1 VIQPV
6 VCEKKQIILVGMS
19 FYGDPFDSRAGWDD
33 ENEIGHLWV
42 RFNKFLYAHKKEKIA
57 AYPPFY
63 EVHIYTDETDEKG
76 KFEIFVGA
84 EADPAQIE
92 KLPIELCVKVLPET
106 QYAIFTFKGEEITSD
121 WEKLLHDWLTTSEY
135 ESPYSYNFQYYD
147 ERFKGMDRIA
157 ESVLDVYV
165 PVAKT
170 A

>member
-1 VIQPV
+1 MQPV

-19 FYGDPFDSRAGWDD
+19 FYGDPFDSRAGWDG
-33 ENEIGHLWV
+33 ENEIGHLWT
-42 RFNKFLYAHKKEKIA
+42 RFMNFLSSHQNEMIGK
-57 AYPPFY
+57 PQVFY
-63 EVHIYTDETDEKG
+63 EVHIHTDETREKG
-76 KFEIFVGA
+76 KFEIFVGV
-84 EADPAQIE
+84 EANPVQIE
-92 KLPIELCVKVLPET
+92 TLPIELCVKVLPKT

-121 WEKLLHDWLTTSEY
+121 WEKLLHDWLTTSGF

-165 PVAKT
+165 PVIKT